1 MPLPRGPRPKLPPS
15 PVNPLRQ
22 LVQEGREQVAR
33 ARADIRSLADDL
45 QGTTAQPP
53 TETKTSPGS
62 PSAGTA
68 CLPCTRDHYSTTSAA
83 LSEGLR
89 FARSEGMKHAEVI
102 RRLGIALDELNIMER
117 IDLAPDQIGRL
128 NEPARKLAIWALNN
142 SRELRHTIGEIKT
155 VDDMEKAAAQAARVR
170 EEFMTKYGEVRKSST
185 EECEECGALE
195 ALKTYLERRK
205 RGGT

>member
-1 MPLPRGPRPKLPPS
+1 MPLPKGPRPKLPPS

-33 ARADIRSLADDL
+33 ARGDIRSLADDIR
-45 QGTTAQPP
+45 GTVAQPP
-53 TETKTSPGS
+53 TEAESPPSS
-62 PSAGTA
+62 PSVGTA
-68 CLPCTRDHYSTTSAA
+68 CLSCTRDHFSTTSAA

-89 FARSEGMKHAEVI
+89 FARSEGMKDAEVA

-117 IDLAPDQIGRL
+117 IDLAPDQIGML
-128 NEPARKLAIWALNN
+128 NEPARKLAIWALNK
-142 SRELRHTIGEIKT
+142 SRELRHAIGEIKT
-155 VDDMEKAAAQAARVR
+155 VDDMEKAAAQAAKLR
-170 EEFMTKYGEVRKSST
+170 EEFMAKYGEVRESSA

-205 RGGT
+205 TGET